1 MIEETARV
9 IEVRGGQLVLEAE
22 IKTSCQSCS
31 AKKGCGTSLLS
42 EHVARKMTRFTI
54 SNTLGASVGDE
65 IVVGLSEVAML
76 RGSILVYLFPLL
88 SMLFAALFADAALE
102 PQLAARDLLI
112 AVSGLV
118 GLGLSVLA
126 VRRRLAGGDS
136 QRQLIPV
143 ALRKKLPAVRPQRAG
158 TC

>member
-1 MIEETARV
+1 MIEESARV
-9 IEVRGGQLVLEAE
+9 IEVNGTQLVLEAE

-54 SNTLGASVGDE
+54 TNTLNASVDDE
-65 IVVGLSEVAML
+65 IIVGLPEAAML
-76 RGSILVYLFPLL
+76 RGSLLVYLFPLL
-88 SMLFAALFADAALE
+88 GMLGAALFADAALDT
-102 PQLAARDLLI
+102 PMVARDLLI
-112 AVSGLV
+112 AASGLA

-126 VRRRLAGGDS
+126 VRQRYAGSDS
-136 QRQLIPV
+136 QRELTPV
-143 ALRKKLPAVRPQRAG
+143 ALRKKLPVVGSQHSG